1 MSLEPVA
8 QVRLITLVLQV
19 QMLEKVQQDLVTLQQ
34 VVELLLV
41 IVIKLDMSVQMA
53 EVVELIILETL

>member
-1 MSLEPVA
+1 LEPVA
-8 QVRLITLVLQV
+8 QVRLITLMLQV

-41 IVIKLDMSVQMA
+41 IIIKLDMSVQMA
-53 EVVELIILETL
+53 EVVELIIVETL